1 MFSLATN
8 KYWMWLNIDLEQRYE
23 DFNLMLL
30 RNFSQR
36 IDRHERQEQV
46 DVITNECDIEWLRRK
61 QILVPLQKMD

>member
-1 MFSLATN
+1 M
-8 KYWMWLNIDLEQRYE
+8 DLEQRYE